1 MSAHQ
6 RPRLTVQDLLNEPD
20 LGLTLV
26 AGRRGC
32 ARQVGGVHISEM
44 PDPTPWLAPR
54 DVLLTTGLSLKNDPG
69 LQGEFIRRLSD
80 AGIAAVGYAAGI
92 TEEGAPAS
100 LREAAEAAGL
110 PLLEVGY
117 HIPFRMITSYIFTSL
132 LSTDIHRLRRSLSVQ
147 NHLLSL
153 LVEEKGADHLVSSL
167 SMLLA
172 ATIVLYDANGAV
184 VSLAPHHVRIDSA
197 QADHIWQ
204 AYYDASHLG
213 ELPREMAID
222 DLRLVFREVR
232 SHGRMH
238 RVLALAMPA
247 REHLADFADIVLTY
261 AQKLLSLDLL
271 RSRDSE
277 LLQRKLRADL
287 LDELM
292 AGTGDRDEQARRLRA
307 HQIDVDRP
315 LRVLLMEAERPP
327 DSRSSRDIK
336 AEEQAEEAR
345 AELQDV
351 IEVTLAD
358 QGYPTVALSRGDAII
373 VLLQPGRS
381 GDEQLRSMGLLIRK
395 SIEGLSPEVRLCGGL
410 SDAFTGVQAVPRAC
424 AQAREAAR
432 LARGSGLRTI
442 ALFNELGPSI
452 RALENQS
459 REQLE
464 LFYATTVGTLQ
475 EHDDAHHDEL
485 VRSLMIFLE
494 EQRSVGRAAKRL
506 YVHQNTMRYRLK
518 KIESLLGIRLG
529 DTETLVDLFLG
540 LRSHAILTDRGR
552 IAGSSPNAG
561 GVTPRPLP

>member
-6 RPRLTVQDLLNEPD
+6 RPRLTVQDLLNEPE

-26 AGRRGC
+26 AGKRGC
-32 ARQVGGVHISEM
+32 GRQVGGVHISEM

-69 LQGEFIRRLSD
+69 LQRDFINRLSE
-80 AGIAAVGYAAGI
+80 AGMAAVGYAAGI
-92 TEEGAPAS
+92 TEDGAPPQ

-110 PLLEVGY
+110 PLFEVGY
-117 HIPFRMITSYIFTSL
+117 HIPFRMVTSYIFTSL
-132 LSTDIHRLRRSLSVQ
+132 LSTDMHRLRRSLSVQ

-172 ATIVLYDANGAV
+172 ATIVLYDADGAV
-184 VSLAPHHVRIDSA
+184 VSLAPHRVRIDSP
-197 QADHIWQ
+197 QADRIWL
-204 AYYDASHLG
+204 AYFEAAHSGD
-213 ELPREMAID
+213 LPREMAFD

-238 RVLALAMPA
+238 HVLALAMPA
-247 REHLADFADIVLTY
+247 REHLAEFADIVLTY

-271 RSRDSE
+271 KSRDSQ

-287 LDELM
+287 LDELV
-292 AGTGDRDEQARRLRA
+292 AGSGDPVELAGRLRA
-307 HQIDVDRP
+307 HHIDVERS
-315 LRVLLMEAERPP
+315 LRVLLVEAERTA
-327 DSRSSRDIK
+327 DSKSSRGLK

-345 AELQDV
+345 AELQEI
-351 IEVTLAD
+351 IETALAN
-358 QGYPTVALSRGDAII
+358 QGYPTVAMSRGDAII

-381 GDEQLRSMGLLIRK
+381 GDEQLRSAGLLLRK
-395 SIEGLSPEVRLCGGL
+395 RIDERAPCARLFGGL
-410 SDAFTGVQAVPRAC
+410 SDAFIGVEAVARAC

-442 ALFNELGPSI
+442 GLFSELGPSL

-459 REQLE
+459 SEQLE
-464 LFYATTVGTLQ
+464 LFYASTIGALQ

-485 VRSLMIFLE
+485 VRSLMTYLD
-494 EQRSVGRAAKRL
+494 EQRSVSRAAKHL

-529 DTETLVDLFLG
+529 DTEILVDLFLG
-540 LRSHAILTDRGR
+540 LRSRAILNDRE
-552 IAGSSPNAG
+552 
-561 GVTPRPLP
+561 

>member
-26 AGRRGC
+26 AGKRGC
-32 ARQVGGVHISEM
+32 GRQVGGVHISEM

-54 DVLLTTGLSLKNDPG
+54 DVLLTTGLSLKNDPA
-69 LQGEFIRRLSD
+69 LQREFVHRLSE
-80 AGIAAVGYAAGI
+80 AGMAAVGYAAGI
-92 TEEGAPAS
+92 TEEGAPPE
-100 LREAAEAAGL
+100 LREAAETAGL
-110 PLLEVGY
+110 PLFEVGY
-117 HIPFRMITSYIFTSL
+117 HIPFRMVTSYIFTSL
-132 LSTDIHRLRRSLSVQ
+132 LSTDMHRLRRSLSVQ

-172 ATIVLYDANGAV
+172 ATIVLYDADGAV
-184 VSLAPHHVRIDSA
+184 VSLAPHRVRIDAA
-197 QADHIWQ
+197 QADRIWQ
-204 AYYDASHLG
+204 TYCDTARSGD
-213 ELPREMAID
+213 LPREMAFD

-247 REHLADFADIVLTY
+247 REHLAEFADIVLTY
-261 AQKLLSLDLL
+261 AQKLLALELL

-287 LDELM
+287 LDELI
-292 AGTGDRDEQARRLRA
+292 AGSGDPVEQAGRLRA
-307 HQIDVDRP
+307 HHIDVERP
-315 LRVLLMEAERPP
+315 LRVLLVESERPAEP
-327 DSRSSRDIK
+327 RTSRGPK

-345 AELQDV
+345 AELQEV
-351 IEVTLAD
+351 IETALAA
-358 QGYPTVALSRGDAII
+358 QGYPTVAMSRGDAII

-381 GDEQLRSMGLLIRK
+381 EDEQLRSTGILVRGR
-395 SIEGLSPEVRLCGGL
+395 IEERAPGAQVCGGL
-410 SDAFTGVQAVPRAC
+410 SDAFVGVEAVARAC
-424 AQAREAAR
+424 AQAREATR
-432 LARGSGLRTI
+432 LARGSGLSTI

-459 REQLE
+459 SEQLE
-464 LFYATTVGTLQ
+464 LFYASTIGALQ
-475 EHDDAHHDEL
+475 AHDDAHHDEL
-485 VRSLMIFLE
+485 VRSLMTYLE

-529 DTETLVDLFLG
+529 DTEILVDLFLG
-540 LRSHAILTDRGR
+540 LRSQAILTDRGR
-552 IAGSSPNAG
+552 VTGS
-561 GVTPRPLP
+561 